1 MIPEEA
7 KKLFVTKF
15 SSFGNEKFYKFLL
28 NYAVNRIISNEELKK
43 TNPQESAP
51 AGLSPEAELMDY
63 HDRFLILYRREH
75 ESVYL
80 EIAKLFRKAAHK
92 IYRIM
97 LKKDMAK
104 RDSRFLN
111 LVD

>member
-7 KKLFVTKF
+7 KKLFVSKF

-28 NYAVNRIISNEELKK
+28 NYAVNRLITNEELKK
-43 TNPQESAP
+43 GPKAEPT
-51 AGLSPEAELMDY
+51 GLSPEAELMDY
-63 HDRFLILYRREH
+63 HDRFLILYRRE
-75 ESVYL
+75 SDVVYL

-97 LKKDMAK
+97 LKKDMIE
-104 RDSRFLN
+104 RDGKFLN
-111 LVD
+111 LVE

>member
-7 KKLFVTKF
+7 KKLFVSKF

-28 NYAVNRIISNEELKK
+28 NYAVNRLISNDELKK
-43 TNPQESAP
+43 TNPQDP
-51 AGLSPEAELMDY
+51 PPGLSPEAELIDY
-63 HDRFLILYRREH
+63 HDRFLVLYRREH
-75 ESVYL
+75 EIVYL

-97 LKKDMAK
+97 LKKDMIK
-104 RDSRFLN
+104 RDNRFLN
-111 LVD
+111 LVE

>member
-28 NYAVNRIISNEELKK
+28 NYAVNKIIVNEEAKK
-43 TNPQESAP
+43 ENPKVQP
-51 AGLSPEAELMDY
+51 TGLSPEAELMDY
-63 HDRFLILYRREH
+63 YDRFLLLYRRENDLI
-75 ESVYL
+75 YL
-80 EIAKLFRKAAHK
+80 EIARLFRKAGHK

-97 LKKDMAK
+97 LKKNMIQ
-104 RDSRFLN
+104 RDGRFLN
-111 LVD
+111 LVE

>member
-28 NYAVNRIISNEELKK
+28 SYAVNKIIANEELKK
-43 TNPQESAP
+43 ENPKAEP
-51 AGLSPEAELMDY
+51 TGLSPEAELMDY
-63 HDRFLILYRREH
+63 HDRFLLLFRRENVP
-75 ESVYL
+75 VYL
-80 EIAKLFRKAAHK
+80 DIAKLFRKAAHK
-92 IYRIM
+92 IYRTM
-97 LKKDMAK
+97 LKKYMIEK
-104 RDSRFLN
+104 SSRFLN

>member
-7 KKLFVTKF
+7 KRLFVTKF

-28 NYAVNRIISNEELKK
+28 NYAVNRLISNEELKK
-43 TNPQESAP
+43 TQEPAP
-51 AGLSPEAELMDY
+51 PGLSPEAELIDY

-75 ESVYL
+75 EIVYL

-97 LKKDMAK
+97 LKKDMIK

-111 LVD
+111 LVE